1 MIRLI
6 FSVYLRRLRQDEIST
21 YAAQIAFFSIL
32 SIVPFLMLL
41 SMWLSNLGTLNWE
54 GLLVVLE
61 ESGTLPPS
69 GLKMLRQI
77 LSSLNGSVGL
87 FSLSALMV
95 FWSSSRM
102 IRALMTGM
110 HMVYRE
116 RDKRSLLLRY
126 LLSILYTILLSIA
139 IVLMLVMSIFG
150 RKILELLGSS
160 PFLELVWGVLR
171 LVVPVLVLLLIFWS
185 LFLVLPTQRV
195 SLLDALPGAVFSTIT
210 LLVVSQI
217 FSFYVNLRDTSFLYG
232 GLSGFV
238 AILFW
243 FYQFG

>member
-6 FSVYLRRLRQDEIST
+6 FSVYLRRLRQDEISP

-126 LLSILYTILLSIA
+126 LLSIL
-139 IVLMLVMSIFG
+139 
-150 RKILELLGSS
+150 
-160 PFLELVWGVLR
+160 FL
-171 LVVPVLVLLLIFWS
+171 
-185 LFLVLPTQRV
+185 
-195 SLLDALPGAVFSTIT
+195 
-210 LLVVSQI
+210 
-217 FSFYVNLRDTSFLYG
+217 
-232 GLSGFV
+232 
-238 AILFW
+238 
-243 FYQFG
+243 